1 MGVLFKFNY
10 SSAFKLHKVTQ
21 HSFLLLMHGFCT
33 FSHTTAANEVVT
45 GHFRSLPLILLDFPG
60 ERVQNGDHSDA
71 HMSTFSHSSK
81 EVSDYG
87 MFIKAE
93 TNLVILL
100 LQDVS
105 TEGSPKKD
113 KKKKKGLRT
122 PSFLKK
128 KKDKKR
134 VEA

>member
-33 FSHTTAANEVVT
+33 FSHTA

-87 MFIKAE
+87 MFFKAE